1 MDELA
6 SWIELAN
13 CSDSVRPFSIPVVT
27 MKLGVEIKKKEINKK
42 CRGSVTKKKQEYR
55 DEEEVRSEGGRGVK
69 LARTSIRGL
78 VCGLKCDFPAS
89 KKSLS

>member
-1 MDELA
+1 MFRFGETFFDT
-6 SWIELAN
+6 
-13 CSDSVRPFSIPVVT
+13 CSDDKIGSRNKRRKSI
-27 MKLGVEIKKKEINKK
+27 KK
-42 CRGSVTKKKQEYR
+42 CRGSGTKKKQEYR